1 MDNKIIKR
9 DIKIDSKYLIDIP
22 GCYFE
27 KINIDKIKGMID
39 SGYYKFEPNIDEQG
53 NLISIDLVKTN
64 G

>member
-27 KINIDKIKGMID
+27 KINIDEINGMIT
-39 SGYYKFEPNIDEQG
+39 SGYCKFEPNIDEQG

-64 G
+64 E

>member
-1 MDNKIIKR
+1 MDDKIIKR
-9 DIKIDSKYLIDIP
+9 NIKIDSKYLIDIP

-27 KINIDKIKGMID
+27 KINIDEINGMLIN
-39 SGYYKFEPNIDEQG
+39 GYCKFEQNIDEQG